1 MKNSKFTREQMM
13 FENWAVVGTQHQFNK
28 TDEVDINFPIAFETN
43 DPVVAY
49 PYFQIKSEFTE
60 FWPKSYPWH

>member
-1 MKNSKFTREQMM
+1 MD
-13 FENWAVVGTQHQFNK
+13 GTQHQFNK
-28 TDEVDINFPIAFETN
+28 TDEVGINFPIAFETN

-60 FWPKSYPWH
+60 F